1 MNTTQYGRYQIVSE
15 LGKGAMGMVYQAH
28 DPQIDRMIALK
39 VLRQDRVVDHE
50 FVRRFVAE
58 ARAIGRLSHPNI
70 VTVFDVGEDHGT
82 IYIAMEFLEGRS
94 LDLLIREQTFSPD
107 KIVDIGIQV
116 ADALEYAHHQGIIHR
131 DIKPGNIIMTPQ
143 GHVKVTDFGIARIEG
158 SSGQQMT
165 QMGEILGTPIYM
177 PPEQVAGQP
186 VDGRSDIYALGVVL
200 YELTTGKHPFSGD
213 NLTTLFN
220 AIGNETAVAPSKLN
234 PQVSSPL
241 SRLIMKCLS
250 KSPGERF
257 QNGSSLSDALKKCL
271 ATKLSFEKPPE
282 RVRKKSRI
290 GIYALVG
297 AALLFVTGGLAFFLM
312 PDHEPP
318 RATLPKATI
327 VPKKPT
333 ETLKSA
339 RTAKKIPDKHLSS
352 KKIKPQSPKPVTAPN
367 KKSTE
372 KPISA
377 KPAQSLKTAT
387 PAPLPAE
394 PKPKKT
400 ASIAARKPT
409 SKKSNR
415 PAPNQSVAGQRT
427 LDRSTLVVQSAP
439 PGARFYVNGKYKG
452 ATPLKVKLPYG
463 KYEVR
468 LQHKKYFGW
477 EAQLNLDKPGEIPLR
492 IRLIPED

>member
-1 MNTTQYGRYQIVSE
+1 MNTNQYGRYQIVSE

-94 LDLLIREQTFSPD
+94 LDILIREQTFNPD
-107 KIVDIGIQV
+107 KIVDVGIQV
-116 ADALEYAHHQGIIHR
+116 ADALEYAHRQGIIHR
-131 DIKPGNIIMTPQ
+131 DIKPGNIIITPQ

-200 YELTTGKHPFSGD
+200 YELTTGKHPFTGD

-234 PQVSSPL
+234 PQISSPL

-271 ATKLSFEKPPE
+271 ATQPSFEKPSGL
-282 RVRKKSRI
+282 VRQKNRT
-290 GIYALVG
+290 GMYALVG
-297 AALLFVTGGLAFFLM
+297 VGILIVTGILAFFLI
-312 PDHEPP
+312 PDRES
-318 RATLPKATI
+318 PKVKAIQPTI
-327 VPKKPT
+327 VQKKPA
-333 ETLKSA
+333 EAPK
-339 RTAKKIPDKHLSS
+339 RTGKVKKPSEHLSP
-352 KKIKPQSPKPVTAPN
+352 KTQSPSSKPVATSNN
-367 KKSTE
+367 KAIE
-372 KPISA
+372 KPIST
-377 KPAQSLKTAT
+377 KPTRSLKTAT
-387 PAPLPAE
+387 SSSPPAE
-394 PKPKKT
+394 SKPKKT
-400 ASIAARKPT
+400 TPITTRVPT
-409 SKKSNR
+409 SQKPNR
-415 PAPNQSVAGQRT
+415 PAPKQAT
-427 LDRSTLVVQSAP
+427 LDQSTLNVQSAP
-439 PGARFYVNGKYKG
+439 PGARFYVNGTYKG
-452 ATPLKVKLPYG
+452 ATPIKVKLPYG

-477 EAQLNLDKPGEIPLR
+477 EAQINLDKPGEIPLR